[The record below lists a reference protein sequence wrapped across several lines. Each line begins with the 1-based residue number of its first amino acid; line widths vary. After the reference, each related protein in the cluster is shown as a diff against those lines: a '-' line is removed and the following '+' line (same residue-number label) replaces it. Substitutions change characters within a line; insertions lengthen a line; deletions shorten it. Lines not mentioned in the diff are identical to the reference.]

1 VVDAGLAFYNETT
14 GNYLFRNQIAGKP
27 SSTNPLGD
35 TITLQAVRSS
45 DDNPFQCAPL
55 FDAGQTLT
63 VELGAECKDPQA
75 CIGGSTFS
83 VNGSNIALTN
93 DNNTAGA
100 SSYTDVALNFITQPS
115 GFPGAT
121 IVTNYSDV
129 GAMQLH
135 AQYNIPFGFFG
146 DTNPV
151 TSSPIVADDPSS
163 SEESGDYLSGSS
175 NDFVVRP
182 FGFAVDFESSLEG
195 PPASIVADR
204 DSGENQSVATDEDGS
219 LYKKAGETFAVLVS
233 AVAWQAAD
241 DCNLDGHPDH
251 GSELNSL
258 NQPCSEAN
266 LFDNAVTPNFYN
278 DSDGLVNEYRIK
290 LNVLSNQAEDDGG
303 VTGLL
308 DEDTLVR
315 SDFTGYGVNGVGR
328 LETNYNEVGIIDI
341 DAKLVDFT
349 EAAQTYLSTDQLR
362 GYASDVGR
370 FYPDRFEVQ
379 AATLS
384 PRVEASCTP
393 PSSFTYMGEPF
404 GLSLELVAMNVQ
416 GQPTENY
423 RAGFAKLDA
432 YADLNLKAIE
442 EVSGSDNTDLTARL
456 SNDTMPS
463 TYQPQWSSVNGGE
476 LALEGN
482 VIFNRADPAD
492 PDGPFE
498 DLIIAFVPIDSDGV
512 TLAESDLDTEITQG
526 DSEFYEIARHDYFYG
541 RLLVDNAYGPEI
553 EALPITFRVEY
564 FDGERFVINTED
576 DCTTISAAELDLLAG
591 TYTGDLDSGE
601 TSIVTPQSPEFNNG
615 LINGTESALNP
626 TDAPMTATAPGEGNS
641 GTVDV
646 ELDLDALDLPFLQFR
661 WPHEGNDYDE
671 NPRAR
676 LEFGVFRQHDR
687 IINWQE
693 VYNGATP

>member
-1 VVDAGLAFYNETT
+1 
-14 GNYLFRNQIAGKP
+14 
-27 SSTNPLGD
+27 
-35 TITLQAVRSS
+35 
-45 DDNPFQCAPL
+45 
-55 FDAGQTLT
+55 
-63 VELGAECKDPQA
+63 
-75 CIGGSTFS
+75 
-83 VNGSNIALTN
+83 
-93 DNNTAGA
+93 
-100 SSYTDVALNFITQPS
+100 
-115 GFPGAT
+115 
-121 IVTNYSDV
+121 
-129 GAMQLH
+129 
-135 AQYNIPFGFFG
+135 
-146 DTNPV
+146 
-151 TSSPIVADDPSS
+151 
-163 SEESGDYLSGSS
+163 
-175 NDFVVRP
+175 
-182 FGFAVDFESSLEG
+182 
-195 PPASIVADR
+195 
-204 DSGENQSVATDEDGS
+204 
-219 LYKKAGETFAVLVS
+219 
-233 AVAWQAAD
+233 
-241 DCNLDGHPDH
+241 
-251 GSELNSL
+251 
-258 NQPCSEAN
+258 
-266 LFDNAVTPNFYN
+266 
-278 DSDGLVNEYRIK
+278 
-290 LNVLSNQAEDDGG
+290 
-303 VTGLL
+303 
-308 DEDTLVR
+308 
-315 SDFTGYGVNGVGR
+315 
-328 LETNYNEVGIIDI
+328 
-341 DAKLVDFT
+341 
-349 EAAQTYLSTDQLR
+349 
-362 GYASDVGR
+362 
-370 FYPDRFEVQ
+370 
-379 AATLS
+379 
-384 PRVEASCTP
+384 
-393 PSSFTYMGEPF
+393 
-404 GLSLELVAMNVQ
+404 MNVQ